1 MKGEESHMT
10 SHEKISAAAMLTV
23 LVALLLVG
31 LVSGTIIRH
40 AVQVLPVLVASLAV
54 VVRPAWS
61 RFAAIP
67 VFAFWLF
74 IMLLIWL
81 YLLGLASVVSGQFTP
96 AEVGLTVV
104 IGLACV
110 VGLAAS
116 ARKTTRSNW
125 WAGVAAF
132 LIFGALQVGAMWLSL
147 QPALASR

>member
-1 MKGEESHMT
+1 MKPTRE
-10 SHEKISAAAMLTV
+10 TV

-40 AVQVLPVLVASLAV
+40 AVQVLPVLVASV
-54 VVRPAWS
+54 VVVIRPAWS

-81 YLLGLASVVSGQFTP
+81 YLLGLANVVTGQFKP
-96 AEVGLTVV
+96 AEVGLTVI

-110 VGLAAS
+110 AGLAAS
-116 ARKTTRSNW
+116 ARRSARSNW
-125 WAGVAAF
+125 WVGLAAF
-132 LIFGALQVGAMWLSL
+132 LMFGALQVGAMWLSL
-147 QPALASR
+147 QPVLASR